1 MSQSLLR
8 LLFISFVVLCT
19 VESASAQTGFHKV
32 LFLGNSITKHGP
44 NATIDWSGNWGMAAS
59 TEEKDYVHLVT
70 QGLAAKTGAAPEIMV
85 RNIAD
90 FERAYADYD
99 IAGKLKDAIDFPAD
113 LIIVAIGENV
123 PFPKT
128 PEEQAAF
135 QSSVTKLLI
144 AVKADRQPT
153 LLLRSCFWA
162 NATKDEALKKAC
174 AEVGGVFVDI
184 GALSK
189 DEHNYARSER
199 PFKNAGVAKHPG
211 DQGMAAI
218 ATAILD
224 ALPKK

>member
-1 MSQSLLR
+1 MPQR
-8 LLFISFVVLCT
+8 LLFLIFSVILCT
-19 VESASAQTGFHKV
+19 VMPASAQTGFHKI

-44 NATIDWSGNWGMAAS
+44 NATIDWSGDWGMAAS
-59 TEEKDYVHLVT
+59 AEEKDYVHLLT
-70 QGLAAKTGAAPEIMV
+70 QGLAAKTGAGPEIMV

-90 FERAYADYD
+90 FERASADYD

-113 LIIVAIGENV
+113 LIILAIGENV
-123 PFPKT
+123 PLPKT
-128 PEEQAAF
+128 PEDQAAF
-135 QSSVTKLLI
+135 QSSVTKLLT
-144 AVKADRQPT
+144 AVKADRHPT
-153 LLLRSCFWA
+153 LLVRSCFWA

-174 AEVGGVFVDI
+174 AEAGGVYVDI

-218 ATAILD
+218 ATAILE

>member
-1 MSQSLLR
+1 MHQR
-8 LLFISFVVLCT
+8 LLLLFCFILCT
-19 VESASAQTGFHKV
+19 AVSASAQSGFHKV

-59 TEEKDYVHLVT
+59 AEDKDYVHLVT
-70 QGLAAKTGAAPEIMV
+70 QGLAAKMGGAPEIMV

-90 FERAYADYD
+90 YERAYADYD

-123 PFPKT
+123 PLPKT

-135 QSSVTKLLI
+135 QGSVTKLLT
-144 AVKADRQPT
+144 AVKADRHPT
-153 LLLRSCFWA
+153 LLVRSCFWA
-162 NATKDEALKKAC
+162 NAAKDEALKKAC

-184 GALSK
+184 SALSK

-199 PFKNAGVAKHPG
+199 AFKNAGVAKHPG

-224 ALPKK
+224 AVPKK